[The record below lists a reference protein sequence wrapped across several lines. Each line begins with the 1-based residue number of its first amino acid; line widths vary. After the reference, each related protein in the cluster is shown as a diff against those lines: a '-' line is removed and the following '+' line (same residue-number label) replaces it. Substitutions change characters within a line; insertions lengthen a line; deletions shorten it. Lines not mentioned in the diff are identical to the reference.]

1 MQVQAGTSDGTIS
14 LSNVISY
21 TTEGRYHNLVHWRAE
36 SILLHCK
43 LTDDSRAFMHLG
55 DCDSVAYSVL
65 IFGVLAISLGFS
77 VGLCFG
83 INVLC
88 QLKRKARPDLT

>member
-36 SILLHCK
+36 SIYYCIAFPCK
-43 LTDDSRAFMHLG
+43 LTDDPRE
-55 DCDSVAYSVL
+55 
-65 IFGVLAISLGFS
+65 
-77 VGLCFG
+77 
-83 INVLC
+83 N
-88 QLKRKARPDLT
+88 